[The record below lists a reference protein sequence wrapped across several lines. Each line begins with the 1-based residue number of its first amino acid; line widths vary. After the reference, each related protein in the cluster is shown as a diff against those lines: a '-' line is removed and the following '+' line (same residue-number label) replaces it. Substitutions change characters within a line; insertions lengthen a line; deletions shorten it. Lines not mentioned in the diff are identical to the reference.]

1 MVHAHPQT
9 KYVPCEIECHYI
21 IESSMATQC
30 THVGQC
36 PEDEILE
43 SLIRLAKRRVNSTIT
58 EEDIWKRVRKLFHG
72 PDDDPEFQKDLVFRL
87 KSALGYECI
96 TVN

>member
-9 KYVPCEIECHYI
+9 KYVPCEIKCRYI
-21 IESSMATQC
+21 VESSMATQC

-36 PEDEILE
+36 PD
-43 SLIRLAKRRVNSTIT
+43 AKRRVNSTIT
-58 EEDIWKRVRKLFHG
+58 EKDIWKRVRKLFHG

-96 TVN
+96 TVI